1 MHLVSVENLLCAI
14 LVSPVE
20 TMLTTHIISHF
31 PVVTLENLKQAN
43 EIILIYFIWVLVFTV
58 AQDQSLVREQR
69 SHKPHSVAKQTNKKQ
84 WLSLKAS
91 SQNS

>member
-43 EIILIYFIWVLVFTV
+43 EIILIYFI
-58 AQDQSLVREQR
+58 
-69 SHKPHSVAKQTNKKQ
+69 
-84 WLSLKAS
+84 
-91 SQNS
+91 